1 MVQGYAQKDSESPDG
16 RYSSR
21 TSVGC
26 GPFRMSAG
34 RTDASSWPAADG
46 TATGSVSGVIAPFFI
61 RCDTDLR
68 GASTEQRSSYCSKG
82 LGLSGFTSAGRETGG
97 SMLNISG
104 LNRFYYIRNF
114 TDMRCKHARILSVIR
129 EQLHREPSKSD
140 VFIVLSKDRRTVRLF
155 SYDECSCTFFEK
167 KFTPEYQFMR
177 IVTDKEGNEIAY
189 HIDWR
194 DVVLLLENPVV
205 KTLIIR

>member
-1 MVQGYAQKDSESPDG
+1 
-16 RYSSR
+16 
-21 TSVGC
+21 
-26 GPFRMSAG
+26 
-34 RTDASSWPAADG
+34 
-46 TATGSVSGVIAPFFI
+46 
-61 RCDTDLR
+61 
-68 GASTEQRSSYCSKG
+68 
-82 LGLSGFTSAGRETGG
+82 
-97 SMLNISG
+97 MLNISG

-194 DVVLLLENPVV
+194 DVVLLLENPVI
-205 KTLIIR
+205 KTLRIR